1 MTTTTVRADRRR
13 MDPVCLWILIP
24 TLALFTLAIT
34 LPTIMGLFMS
44 FTNSI
49 GFGTWE
55 FIGLNNYI
63 ALFQDPAVLE
73 SYAFTFGFAIV
84 TVLTV
89 NVLAFLLALGLTAR
103 VRALTTLRAIFVLPM
118 MISGIVIAFVFN
130 FLFSNSLPALGTA
143 LGIPGL
149 STSVLANPDL
159 AWLAIVVVTTWSAIP
174 GTLLIYIAGL
184 LSVPREVYEAADI
197 DGATPFAR
205 VRHITLPLVAV
216 YVAIN
221 MILGV
226 KNFLNTYEIIIGL
239 TDGGP
244 GTATRS
250 IAMTIFT
257 GFSSGDYAF
266 QMANATIFFLIVVLI
281 TIVQLRF
288 TQRGDKQG
296 AKA

>member
-1 MTTTTVRADRRR
+1 MTTTAAVTRRR
-13 MDPVCLWILIP
+13 MDPVYLWIIIP

-34 LPTIMGLFMS
+34 LPTVMGLFMS

-63 ALFQDPAVLE
+63 AIFQDPAILQ

-84 TVLTV
+84 TVLAV

-103 VRALTTLRAIFVLPM
+103 IRALTALRAVFVLPM
-118 MISGIVIAFVFN
+118 VISGIVIAYVFN

-143 LGIPGL
+143 LGIPWL
-149 STSVLANPDL
+149 STSVLVNPDL
-159 AWLAIVVVTTWSAIP
+159 AWVAIVIVTTWSAIP

-184 LSVPREVYEAADI
+184 VTVPREVYEAADI
-197 DGATPFAR
+197 DGATAFKR
-205 VRHITLPLVAV
+205 LTHITLPLVAG

-226 KNFLNTYEIIIGL
+226 KNFLNAYEIIVGL

-244 GTATRS
+244 GTSTRS

-257 GFSSGDYAF
+257 GFSGGDYAF
-266 QMANATIFFLIVVLI
+266 QMANAAIFFLIVVLI
-281 TIVQLRF
+281 TLVQLRF
-288 TQRGDKQG
+288 TQRGE
-296 AKA
+296 KA

>member
-1 MTTTTVRADRRR
+1 MTTTAPVTPRR
-13 MDPVCLWILIP
+13 MDPVYLWIIIP

-63 ALFQDPAVLE
+63 AIFQDPAILQ

-84 TVLTV
+84 TVLAV
-89 NVLAFLLALGLTAR
+89 NALAFLLALGLTAR
-103 VRALTTLRAIFVLPM
+103 IRALTALRAIFVLPM
-118 MISGIVIAFVFN
+118 VISGIVIAYVFN

-143 LGIPGL
+143 LGIPWL
-149 STSVLANPDL
+149 STSVLVNPDL
-159 AWLAIVVVTTWSAIP
+159 AWVAIVIVTTWSAIP

-184 LSVPREVYEAADI
+184 VTVPREVYEAADI
-197 DGATPFAR
+197 DGASPLRRLT
-205 VRHITLPLVAV
+205 HITLPLVAG

-226 KNFLNTYEIIIGL
+226 KNFLNAYEIIVGL

-244 GTATRS
+244 GTSTRS

-257 GFSSGDYAF
+257 GFSGGDYAF
-266 QMANATIFFLIVVLI
+266 QMANAAIFFLIVVLI
-281 TIVQLRF
+281 TLAQLRF
-288 TQRGDKQG
+288 TQRGE
-296 AKA
+296 KA

>member
-1 MTTTTVRADRRR
+1 MTTTTAVTRRR
-13 MDPVCLWILIP
+13 MDPVYLWIIIP

-34 LPTIMGLFMS
+34 LPTVMGLFMS

-63 ALFQDPAVLE
+63 AIFQDPAILQ

-84 TVLTV
+84 TVLAV

-103 VRALTTLRAIFVLPM
+103 IRALTALRAVFVLPM
-118 MISGIVIAFVFN
+118 VISGIVIAYVFN
-130 FLFSNSLPALGTA
+130 FMFSNSLPAVGTA
-143 LGIPGL
+143 LGIPWL
-149 STSVLANPDL
+149 STSVLVNPDL
-159 AWLAIVVVTTWSAIP
+159 AWVAIVIVTTWSAIP

-184 LSVPREVYEAADI
+184 VTVPREVYEAADI
-197 DGATPFAR
+197 DGATAFKR
-205 VRHITLPLVAV
+205 LTHITLPLVAG

-226 KNFLNTYEIIIGL
+226 KNFLNAYEIIVGL

-244 GTATRS
+244 GTSTRS

-257 GFSSGDYAF
+257 GFSGGDYAF
-266 QMANATIFFLIVVLI
+266 QMANAAIFFLIVVLI
-281 TIVQLRF
+281 TLVQLRF
-288 TQRGDKQG
+288 TQRGE
-296 AKA
+296 KA

>member
-1 MTTTTVRADRRR
+1 MTTTTAVTRRR
-13 MDPVCLWILIP
+13 MDPVYLWIIIP

-63 ALFQDPAVLE
+63 AIFQDPAILQ

-84 TVLTV
+84 TVVAV

-103 VRALTTLRAIFVLPM
+103 IRALTALRAIFVLPM
-118 MISGIVIAFVFN
+118 VISGIVIAYVFN

-143 LGIPGL
+143 LGIPWL
-149 STSVLANPDL
+149 STSVLVNPDL
-159 AWLAIVVVTTWSAIP
+159 AWVAIVIVTTWSAIP

-184 LSVPREVYEAADI
+184 VTVPREVYEAADI
-197 DGATPFAR
+197 DGATPLR
-205 VRHITLPLVAV
+205 RLTHITLPLVAG

-226 KNFLNTYEIIIGL
+226 KNFLNAYEIIVGL

-244 GTATRS
+244 GTSTRS

-257 GFSSGDYAF
+257 GFSGGDYAF
-266 QMANATIFFLIVVLI
+266 QMANAAIFFLIVVLI
-281 TIVQLRF
+281 TLVQLRF
-288 TQRGDKQG
+288 TQRGE
-296 AKA
+296 KA

>member
-1 MTTTTVRADRRR
+1 MTTTAPVTRRR
-13 MDPVCLWILIP
+13 MDPVYLWIIIP

-34 LPTIMGLFMS
+34 LPTVMGLFMS

-63 ALFQDPAVLE
+63 AIFQDPAILQ

-84 TVLTV
+84 TVLAV
-89 NVLAFLLALGLTAR
+89 NALAFLLALGLTAR
-103 VRALTTLRAIFVLPM
+103 IRALTALRAIFVLPM
-118 MISGIVIAFVFN
+118 VISGIVIAYVFN

-143 LGIPGL
+143 LGIPWL
-149 STSVLANPDL
+149 STSVLVNPDL
-159 AWLAIVVVTTWSAIP
+159 AWVAIVIVTTWSAIP

-184 LSVPREVYEAADI
+184 VTVPREVYEAADI
-197 DGATPFAR
+197 DGASPLKRLT
-205 VRHITLPLVAV
+205 HITLPLVAG

-226 KNFLNTYEIIIGL
+226 KNFLNAYEIIVGL

-244 GTATRS
+244 GTSTRS

-257 GFSSGDYAF
+257 GFSGGDYAF
-266 QMANATIFFLIVVLI
+266 QMANAAIFFLIVVLI
-281 TIVQLRF
+281 TLAQLRF
-288 TQRGDKQG
+288 TQRGE
-296 AKA
+296 KA